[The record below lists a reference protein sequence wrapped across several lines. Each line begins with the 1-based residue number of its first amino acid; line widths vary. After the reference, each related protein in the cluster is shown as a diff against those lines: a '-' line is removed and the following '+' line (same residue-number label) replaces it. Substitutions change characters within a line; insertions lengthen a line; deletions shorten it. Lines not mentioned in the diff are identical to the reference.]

1 MRKDLEALLARAR
14 NVFPTPAQ
22 IREHQRSFAF
32 GNAAIEN
39 PAVTREMVDRAAA
52 KRRRRST

>member
-1 MRKDLEALLARAR
+1 MRKDLEALLGRAR